1 MAQDGT
7 GERST
12 AGVAGSADRTPDA
25 VAPDAVAPVAGAT
38 EAPVAPG
45 PVATPAPTTAEE
57 LPLDPRAIAR
67 ASLAAGRNSSLWWVT
82 VGVAVAITVAVLV
95 GTAAGSLTLAGLLAV
110 GAVVRAATPPPG
122 PAALVARGRPLD
134 VLVLFSLAF
143 ALALLSQL
151 IPTR

>member
-7 GERST
+7 GERDVT
-12 AGVAGSADRTPDA
+12 GMAGSTDRMADPDAATPDA
-25 VAPDAVAPVAGAT
+25 PVDPDRPVT
-38 EAPVAPG
+38 
-45 PVATPAPTTAEE
+45 EE

-82 VGVAVAITVAVLV
+82 AGVAVAVAVAVLA
-95 GTAAGSLTLAGLLAV
+95 GTAAGALVLAGLLAV
-110 GAVVRAATPPPG
+110 GAVVRAATPLPG

-134 VLVLFSLAF
+134 VLLLFVLAF
-143 ALALLSQL
+143 ALAILSQL

>member
-7 GERST
+7 GERDT
-12 AGVAGSADRTPDA
+12 AGTAGSADRIPDA
-25 VAPDAVAPVAGAT
+25 VAPDAVAPD
-38 EAPVAPG
+38 PVAPD
-45 PVATPAPTTAEE
+45 PVVTSGPTTAEE
-57 LPLDPRAIAR
+57 LPLDPRAIAS

-82 VGVAVAITVAVLV
+82 VGVAVAVAVAVLV
-95 GTAAGSLTLAGLLAV
+95 GTDAGALTLAGLLAV
-110 GAVVRAATPPPG
+110 GAVVRAATPLPG

-143 ALALLSQL
+143 ALTLLSQL

>member
-7 GERST
+7 GERDA
-12 AGVAGSADRTPDA
+12 AGTAGSADRTSDTDPL
-25 VAPDAVAPVAGAT
+25 AP
-38 EAPVAPG
+38 
-45 PVATPAPTTAEE
+45 EE

-82 VGVAVAITVAVLV
+82 AGVGVAIAVSVLV
-95 GTAAGSLTLAGLLAV
+95 STAAGALTLAGLLAV

-134 VLVLFSLAF
+134 VLMLFLLAF
-143 ALALLSQL
+143 VLAILSQV

>member
-1 MAQDGT
+1 MVQDGT
-7 GERST
+7 GERDT
-12 AGVAGSADRTPDA
+12 AGTAGSADRMPDA
-25 VAPDAVAPVAGAT
+25 VAPDAVAPDAGAT
-38 EAPVAPG
+38 TDPVAPD
-45 PVATPAPTTAEE
+45 PTTAEE

-122 PAALVARGRPLD
+122 PAALVARGRSLD

>member
-7 GERST
+7 GERDT
-12 AGVAGSADRTPDA
+12 AGTAGSADRMPDA
-25 VAPDAVAPVAGAT
+25 VAPDAGATMAPGVPEPVVAPD
-38 EAPVAPG
+38 
-45 PVATPAPTTAEE
+45 PTTAEG

-82 VGVAVAITVAVLV
+82 VGVAVAIAVAVLV
-95 GTAAGSLTLAGLLAV
+95 GTAEGSLTLAGLLAA

-134 VLVLFSLAF
+134 VLVLFTLAF
-143 ALALLSQL
+143 TLALLSQL

>member
-7 GERST
+7 GEQDT
-12 AGVAGSADRTPDA
+12 AGTAGSAGRIPDA
-25 VAPDAVAPVAGAT
+25 VAPDAVAPD
-38 EAPVAPG
+38 PVAPD
-45 PVATPAPTTAEE
+45 PVVTSGPTTAEE
-57 LPLDPRAIAR
+57 QPLDPRAIAS

-82 VGVAVAITVAVLV
+82 VGVAVAVAVAVLV
-95 GTAAGSLTLAGLLAV
+95 GTDAGSLTLAGLLAV
-110 GAVVRAATPPPG
+110 GAVVRAATPLPG

-143 ALALLSQL
+143 ALTLLSQL

>member
-7 GERST
+7 GERDT
-12 AGVAGSADRTPDA
+12 AGTAGSADRIPDA
-25 VAPDAVAPVAGAT
+25 VAPDAVAPD
-38 EAPVAPG
+38 PVAPD
-45 PVATPAPTTAEE
+45 PVVTSGPTTAEE

-67 ASLAAGRNSSLWWVT
+67 ASLAAGRNWSLWWVT
-82 VGVAVAITVAVLV
+82 VGVAVAVAVAVLV
-95 GTAAGSLTLAGLLAV
+95 GTDAGSLTLAGLLAV
-110 GAVVRAATPPPG
+110 GAVVRAATPLPG

-143 ALALLSQL
+143 ALTLLSQL